1 MEGQVLAVCVTLV
14 MKPDVGSREGTPALI
29 RSLGGDLD
37 TRHCG
42 PRLGAFVQNLKEGGC
57 VHRVAPQSSHL
68 PRSKRR
74 TMCGWRYDGVGTL
87 IGATFRRLDE
97 SSRRCQKCFPHNGA
111 AAVAAMR
118 AVQHKAEEELESIQE

>member
-1 MEGQVLAVCVTLV
+1 MPSDSAERTRV
-14 MKPDVGSREGTPALI
+14 PEGTPALT

-42 PRLGAFVQNLKEGGC
+42 SRLGAFVQNLKEGGC
-57 VHRVAPQSSHL
+57 VHRVAPQSNHL

-74 TMCGWRYDGVGTL
+74 TICGWRYDGMGTS
-87 IGATFRRLDE
+87 IGTTFRRLDE
-97 SSRRCQKCFPHNGA
+97 PLRRCQKCFPHKSA

-118 AVQHKAEEELESIQE
+118 AVQHKAEEQPETIEEQVE